1 MGRTLLTKCSFI
13 FKFIWFITG
22 QQKAIAKQIYSYV
35 LRNNKFIFYFCLT
48 NFYRM
53 KIFRNLTICAAA
65 LFSVYTLKAQT
76 IIHLYQSVPN
86 SRKSDI
92 REVND
97 TTAKR
102 GKVSKVVD
110 PTITA
115 FFPVPAIA
123 NGTAVIICPG
133 GGYSYLVINDEGTHV
148 AREFNTKGIAAFVL
162 KYRLP
167 NDAIMQ
173 DREIGPLQDAQRA
186 IQIVRQRAA
195 EWHIDP
201 AKIGI
206 MGFSAGGHL
215 ASTLA
220 THYQKALIDN
230 PDHVNLRPDFSLLI
244 YPVISFQ
251 DSILHKGSKKAL
263 IGENAS
269 SEKIKEYSNELQV
282 TTDTPPAF
290 LVQSADDK
298 VVPVAN
304 SIKYFTAL
312 HAHGVKAEM
321 HIYQAGGHGYG
332 LNNVTTKDK
341 WMDHLFNWMAAN
353 HLL

>member
-1 MGRTLLTKCSFI
+1 
-13 FKFIWFITG
+13 
-22 QQKAIAKQIYSYV
+22 
-35 LRNNKFIFYFCLT
+35 
-48 NFYRM
+48 
-53 KIFRNLTICAAA
+53 
-65 LFSVYTLKAQT
+65 
-76 IIHLYQSVPN
+76 
-86 SRKSDI
+86 
-92 REVND
+92 
-97 TTAKR
+97 
-102 GKVSKVVD
+102 
-110 PTITA
+110 
-115 FFPVPAIA
+115 
-123 NGTAVIICPG
+123 
-133 GGYSYLVINDEGTHV
+133 
-148 AREFNTKGIAAFVL
+148 
-162 KYRLP
+162 
-167 NDAIMQ
+167 
-173 DREIGPLQDAQRA
+173 LQ
-186 IQIVRQRAA
+186 
-195 EWHIDP
+195 P
-201 AKIGI
+201 
-206 MGFSAGGHL
+206 FSAGGHL